1 MQETYLNLER
11 RTVVVTGG
19 AKGIGRAIA
28 EQFMRFGS
36 RVIIADVDEDG
47 EACAAKWAKS
57 GYEVRFV
64 SCDVSDSAQVK
75 ILIHTA
81 EQEFGGVDV
90 LVNNAGIFPRA
101 DLLGTDEAFWDN
113 VLGIN
118 LKGAYLMSQ
127 AVVPGMIRQGGGNI
141 INIGSLHATTG
152 EDVTMAY
159 AVSKGG
165 IVTLTRNLAR
175 ALAKHRI
182 RVNCVQPGW
191 VASDGELARLQSSGM
206 DQEAIKTHSSRMP
219 LGRMQTGEDIARSV
233 AFMAS
238 DLATQITGQILGV
251 DGGASLR

>member
-1 MQETYLNLER
+1 MRETYLNFAG

-19 AKGIGRAIA
+19 SKGIGRAIVK
-28 EQFMRFGS
+28 QFVQFGA
-36 RVIIADVDEDG
+36 RAVIADVNEDG
-47 EACAAKWAKS
+47 EEDAAQWVKA
-57 GYEVRFV
+57 GYDVRFFR
-64 SCDVSDSAQVK
+64 CDVSV
-75 ILIHTA
+75 A
-81 EQEFGGVDV
+81 EQAKLAIEETERAFGGVDV

-101 DLLGTDEAFWDN
+101 DLLGTDEAFWN
-113 VLGIN
+113 KVLGIN

-127 AVVPGMIRQGGGNI
+127 AAVSGMIRRGGGNI
-141 INIGSLHATTG
+141 VNIGSLHAATG
-152 EDVTMAY
+152 EEVTMAY

-175 ALAKHRI
+175 GLAKHRI

-191 VASDGELARLQSSGM
+191 VSSDGELARLKSNGM
-206 DQEAIKTHSSRMP
+206 DDETIRSHGSRMP

-238 DLATQITGQILGV
+238 DLAGQITGQILTV